1 VPPAGARDGSGGL
14 EDVGDEATTTGAG
27 LVSSPPRPSLA
38 RAPAPAYASVVGL
51 VSSRAALWLAAAWGF
66 AEASLF
72 FIVPDAWLGFV
83 ALFAPRRMPV
93 TLAAVLAGAAA
104 GAVCLYLA
112 TLLWTDE
119 LTSLILALPAVAPAD
134 LEQARA
140 QLADDGAGAIL
151 PAVVEGRA
159 VKLYVHG
166 AALDGTGAA
175 EVVLFT
181 VLNRLVRL
189 LVFGSVMAALGWAA
203 RAVIARWPR
212 TVAALYV
219 VAWIAFYA
227 VYIATHQD

>member
-1 VPPAGARDGSGGL
+1 M
-14 EDVGDEATTTGAG
+14 
-27 LVSSPPRPSLA
+27 SSPPRPSPA
-38 RAPAPAYASVVGL
+38 RAPASAYASIVGL
-51 VSSRAALWLAAAWGF
+51 VSSRAALWVGAAWGF

-93 TLAAVLAGAAA
+93 TLAAILAGAAA

-112 TLLWTDE
+112 TLVRPDE

-140 QLADDGAGAIL
+140 QLAADGASAIL
-151 PAVVEGRA
+151 PALLEGRP

-166 AALDGTGAA
+166 AALDGTGPV

-181 VLNRLVRL
+181 VLNRLARL
-189 LVFGSVMAALGWAA
+189 LVFGGIMAALGWAA
-203 RAVIARWPR
+203 RAVIARRPR
-212 TVAALYV
+212 VVAALYV

-227 VYIATHQD
+227 AYLVSHRS